1 MICPQAVYNE
11 LGSDMGMDAREA
23 CAVFGVFA
31 PERDVSRITYY
42 SLFALQHRGQES
54 SGIAVATDKHIICY
68 KEMGLVQQVFNESIL
83 RMLKG
88 HAAIGHNRYSTTG
101 SSTLKNAQPVL
112 FEGHAKEE
120 RSFALAHNGN
130 LVNTTELAAEMERS
144 GLSPRAST
152 DTEIFGVLLEHAWH
166 EQPFIDALVEVLG
179 RVSGAYSLVILTTD
193 ALYAVRDPLG
203 IRPLAVGRFPDG
215 YVVASESAA
224 FPIVGGR
231 YLREVEPGEIV
242 RIDRDGISSFR
253 FASGEWRMCMF
264 EYFYFCRPDSIL
276 RGKEVYS
283 MRIEMGRALA
293 REAPVAA
300 DIVVPV
306 PDSGVPAA
314 IGYAEESGSPYHE
327 ALIKNRYVG
336 RTFIEPLQA
345 QRDLGVRMKLNPLRE
360 VIADKRVVLVD
371 DSIVRGSTSRQII
384 KMLRHAGAREVHF
397 RISSPPIKYPCYY
410 GIDFGTFEELIAANL
425 SEEGIAAQLAC
436 DSLHYLSLDRVVAA
450 TGLPRGEFCLAC
462 FNNERPIPLR
472 EQMRI
477 GKFVLEKE

>member
-1 MICPQAVYNE
+1 M
-11 LGSDMGMDAREA
+11 GSDAREA

-101 SSTLKNAQPVL
+101 SSTLANAQPVL
-112 FEGHAKEE
+112 FEGCAGDG
-120 RSFALAHNGN
+120 RAFALAHNGN
-130 LVNTTELAAEMERS
+130 MVNTAELAAEVSRL

-152 DTEIFGVLLEHAWH
+152 DTEMIGLLLEHGCR
-166 EQPFIDALVEVLG
+166 EKPFAEALVEILE
-179 RVSGAYSLVILTTD
+179 RASGAYSLVVLTTD
-193 ALYAVRDPLG
+193 ALYAVRDPLA
-203 IRPLAVGRFPDG
+203 IRPLALGRFPEG

-224 FPIVGGR
+224 FAIVGGEH
-231 YLREVEPGEIV
+231 LREVEPGEIV
-242 RIDRDGISSFR
+242 RIGADGLSSHR
-253 FASGEWRMCMF
+253 FATGQWRNCMF

-293 REAPVAA
+293 REAPVDA

-306 PDSGVPAA
+306 PDSGMPAA
-314 IGYAEESGSPYHE
+314 IGYAEESGVPYHE

-345 QRDLGVRMKLNPLRE
+345 QRELGVRMKLNPLRE
-360 VIADKRVVLVD
+360 VIAGKRVILVD
-371 DSIVRGSTSRQII
+371 DSIVRGSTSREIVR
-384 KMLRHAGAREVHF
+384 MLRQAGAREVHF
-397 RISSPPIKYPCYY
+397 RISSPPIRYPCYY
-410 GIDFGTFEELIAANL
+410 GIDFGTYEELIAANL
-425 SEEGIAAQLAC
+425 SVEEIARRLGC
-436 DSLHYLSLDRVVAA
+436 DSLHYLSLEQVVAA
-450 TGLPRGEFCLAC
+450 TGLPREEFCLAC
-462 FNNERPIPLR
+462 FNDERPIPLR
-472 EQMRI
+472 EQMKI
-477 GKFVLEKE
+477 SKFVLEKQ